1 MKSDCYVSSTGL
13 GSVGVGGVGKIFQIQ
28 NQSIAEKTAAL
39 HLYFS
44 KQNKILQTF
53 LYYDLQASKSNNPK
67 VGILG
72 ENSRADL

>member
-13 GSVGVGGVGKIFQIQ
+13 RSVGVGKIFQIQ
-28 NQSIAEKTAAL
+28 NQNITEKTAAL

-44 KQNKILQTF
+44 KQNKILQAF
-53 LYYDLQASKSNNPK
+53 LYALQASKSNKPK
-67 VGILG
+67 VGIFG

>member
-1 MKSDCYVSSTGL
+1 MKTDYYVSSTGL
-13 GSVGVGGVGKIFQIQ
+13 GSVGVGKMFQIQ
-28 NQSIAEKTAAL
+28 NQNITEKTAAL

-53 LYYDLQASKSNNPK
+53 LYDLQASKSKKPK
-67 VGILG
+67 VGIFG